1 MFGFCSSCCPYNDTP
16 PNSLTNSNVN
26 LKVKTME
33 EKIIGL
39 CFLAHNISRV
49 ERCARVLGWGL
60 GQMTSGSFIH
70 IDIQKPNNK
79 LVSA

>member
-1 MFGFCSSCCPYNDTP
+1 
-16 PNSLTNSNVN
+16 
-26 LKVKTME
+26 ME
-33 EKIIGL
+33 EEIIGL